1 MGHTVSV
8 YFDMSRM
15 QRARKDLC
23 MNGGEGRQ
31 CDKVCHQCDGW
42 LARTAGYDIICFA
55 CGGVVHF
62 LLQGY
67 FIVLKMSALY
77 PANCLL
83 PLSYVCTYVWDLNA
97 FSVHAY
103 VCML

>member
-8 YFDMSRM
+8 YFDMSRK
-15 QRARKDLC
+15 QRVRKDLC

-67 FIVLKMSALY
+67 FIVNVCTISSK
-77 PANCLL
+77 
-83 PLSYVCTYVWDLNA
+83 LSTSSVLCTYVWDLNA